1 VLYLKLMPQGGW
13 QSRRIIPVL
22 AVAAVVIGVSALF
35 IVLGIRNPAV
45 SDAAILPPIMPT
57 ADAPYATS
65 EPKFQ
70 IPAAVTAADD
80 ARAKIPLTQ
89 PEVHWVFAD
98 GANFPPLVS
107 PCGGYLPSDAARVGG
122 HQLALVSPLAWKLS
136 RMVVYR
142 DVDSAR
148 QAMTERR
155 SALQQCA
162 RHDDGNG
169 IATVWI
175 WQPLQMG
182 DEALSAGSQR
192 YRGSNA
198 LHGHQRGVV
207 VRQGRTL
214 VTFFDSGQFNVP
226 PTFEE
231 IASYSTVARPV
242 VAKLA
247 SAPWNQ

>member
-1 VLYLKLMPQGGW
+1 MPQGGW

-22 AVAAVVIGVSALF
+22 AVAAGVIGVSALF
-35 IVLGIRNPAV
+35 TVLGIRSPAV
-45 SDAAILPPIMPT
+45 SDAAVLPPIMPT
-57 ADAPYATS
+57 ADAPYAS
-65 EPKFQ
+65 AEPPFH
-70 IPAAVTAADD
+70 IPAEVTASDD
-80 ARAKIPLTQ
+80 ARSKIVLTQ

-107 PCGGYLPSDAARVGG
+107 PCGGYLPSDTARVGG

-148 QAMTERR
+148 QAMSERR
-155 SALQQCA
+155 NALQQCA

-207 VRQGRTL
+207 VRPGSTL
-214 VTFFDSGQFNVP
+214 VTYFDSGQRRIP
-226 PTFEE
+226 PTYDE
-231 IASYSTVARPV
+231 IAAYSTA
-242 VAKLA
+242 A
-247 SAPWNQ
+247 

>member
-1 VLYLKLMPQGGW
+1 
-13 QSRRIIPVL
+13 
-22 AVAAVVIGVSALF
+22 VVGVSGLF
-35 IVLGIRNPAV
+35 IVLGIRNQVA
-45 SDAAILPPIMPT
+45 SDAATLPPIMPT
-57 ADAPYATS
+57 ADAPYAS
-65 EPKFQ
+65 AEPPFH
-70 IPAAVTAADD
+70 IPVAVTASDD
-80 ARAKIPLTQ
+80 ARARIPLSQ

-98 GANFPPLVS
+98 GPNFPPLVS

-148 QAMTERR
+148 QAMSERR

-182 DEALSAGSQR
+182 DEAMAAGSQR

-198 LHGHQRGVV
+198 VPGHQRGVV

-226 PTFEE
+226 PTFTE
-231 IASYSTVARPV
+231 IGSYATVAKPV
-242 VAKLA
+242 ATKLA
-247 SAPWNQ
+247 SASWNQ